1 MFITVCHL
9 TLHDYL
15 FYASREMG
23 RLYETEKYLH
33 NYGLTY
39 ALGLVRAPYTNLAQV
54 PHYQEDLGV
63 MNEQGVYVTPA
74 HPLRYT
80 FAFHTFKM
88 ANVNYYNKMEQMSR
102 NEVVFGRA
110 KELAPESI
118 FEFFVLSEREVKL
131 PRWIRLGKWM
141 SKARVDVLASGDAM
155 VKEGAFRANGALNP
169 LDVSLL
175 PDNCSIIAMAP
186 ASLITNVYSSG
197 SYYELSYGN
206 DSEGRN
212 KGTVHLPV
220 HMRYQPGGAQRV
232 SA

>member
-1 MFITVCHL
+1 MRIMVCHL

-39 ALGLVRAPYTNLAQV
+39 ALGLARSPYANLSQV
-54 PHYQEDLGV
+54 PRYQEDLNAL
-63 MNEQGVYVTPA
+63 NEQGIYVTPA

-80 FAFHTFKM
+80 FSFSTFKM
-88 ANVNYYNKMEQMSR
+88 ANVNYYNLTPQIST
-102 NEVVFGRA
+102 NQVVFGRS
-110 KELAPESI
+110 KELAPEST
-118 FEFFVLSEREVKL
+118 FEFFVLSEGDVPL

-141 SKARVDVLASGDAM
+141 SKARVDVLAHSDAHIN
-155 VKEGAFRANGALNP
+155 EGAFRTDGALNP
-169 LDVSLL
+169 LDVSML
-175 PDNCSIIAMAP
+175 PENCSIIAMAP

-197 SYYELSYGN
+197 PYYEFSYGN
-206 DSEGRN
+206 DAGEQHER
-212 KGTVHLPV
+212 TIHLPV
-220 HMRYQPGGAQRV
+220 NMRYQP